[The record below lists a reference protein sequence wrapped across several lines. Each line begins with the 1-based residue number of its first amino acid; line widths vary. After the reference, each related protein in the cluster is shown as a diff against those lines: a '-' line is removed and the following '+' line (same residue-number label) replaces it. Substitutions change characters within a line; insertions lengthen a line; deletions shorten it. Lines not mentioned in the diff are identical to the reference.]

1 MKHILSLICGIL
13 LLAQSAP
20 AANYAYIYIEGD
32 KQTPFYVKLEGQ
44 MQPRLGKNHCIISN
58 LAAGVSYIEI
68 LFPQNAFPPQK
79 FAINIP
85 DGGNRG
91 FVLQKVNDRQFA
103 LYDIQ
108 QKNYIVSGNKPE
120 EDHLPEATAQQGS
133 MAAVS
138 NDGGAPVSS
147 APVAATPAA
156 VDEAIPAFQP
166 GKKKG
171 KTKSA
176 TKPVEEEPVATTPK
190 KGDDRFLDN
199 VELNNEGGGA
209 TGTAAAGIT
218 EPVPPMPKPAATV
231 KSKKK
236 PKKNHGV
243 EPDLAA
249 INDDGDLA
257 DRKTE
262 PEAESNDSGVPN
274 SDCKTAMSS
283 DEFET
288 FALKIL
294 DKTDDDARIKVL
306 TKSKGRNCF
315 TTEQVRIIANN
326 LETQSGRYDVVKMLY
341 AQTSDQGNYP
351 KLESLF
357 KTNFLKEKFRQII
370 NPK

>member
-13 LLAQSAP
+13 LLVQSAP

-120 EDHLPEATAQQGS
+120 EDHLPEATVNT
-133 MAAVS
+133 AAA
-138 NDGGAPVSS
+138 GADSGVPVSP
-147 APVAATPAA
+147 APVAITAAT
-156 VDEAIPAFQP
+156 VDEGIPAFQP

-171 KTKSA
+171 KA
-176 TKPVEEEPVATTPK
+176 KPVAKPADEEPAATAPK

-199 VELNNEGGGA
+199 VELNNEGGA
-209 TGTAAAGIT
+209 TSTAAAGIS
-218 EPVPPMPKPAATV
+218 EPVPPMPKPAAAA

-249 INDDGDLA
+249 ISDEDDFA
-257 DRKTE
+257 DHKTE
-262 PEAESNDSGVPN
+262 PKAESNDPGVPN

-294 DKTDDDARIKVL
+294 DKSDDDARIKVL
-306 TKSKGRNCF
+306 NKNKGRHCF

-341 AQTSDQGNYP
+341 AQTSDQGNYS